1 MIEEGNVYN
10 FSFGDKEL
18 GGKYYLVVGIEN
30 NSQSIYQTPFLFHEA
45 AQMIK
50 KKEITIFAYVVIKI
64 KNLKNIKESILECD
78 LDVIPYACFESR
90 ELVKK
95 VDLNRY
101 KTELIKLRLVNK
113 LPCTLSRK
121 DAETKMFLRFK
132 DYIKAT
138 LAKLSS
144 FQIGEIFVG
153 YDNEAVVY
161 LGMTSSFML
170 LILNTS
176 YRHKMKYI
184 TVESFLN
191 YYQSSGKHR
200 EMDTTAYTLPKE
212 MIRQSGIL

>member
-1 MIEEGNVYN
+1 MIEEGGIYD
-10 FSFGDKEL
+10 FSFGEPEL
-18 GGKYYLVVGIEN
+18 GGKYYLVVGVEN
-30 NSQSIYQTPFLFHEA
+30 NMQSIYQTPFLFHEA

-50 KKEITIFAYVVIKI
+50 KKEITIFSYIVIII

-78 LDVIPYACFESR
+78 LDVIPYACFESS
-90 ELVKK
+90 ELVHK
-95 VDLNRY
+95 VDLNQY
-101 KTELIKLRLVNK
+101 KTDIIKLRLLNK

-121 DAETKMFLRFK
+121 DAEKEMFLRFK

-144 FQIGEIFVG
+144 FQIGEIFVD
-153 YDNEAVVY
+153 YDNKDVVY
-161 LGMTSSFML
+161 LGMNSSFML
-170 LILNTS
+170 LLLNTS
-176 YRHKMKYI
+176 YMHMKYI
-184 TVESFLN
+184 TVESFLH